1 MKKVLNAPAGMAP
14 DSLPAGINWEIYI
27 TMGELT
33 IYNNNSTD
41 STIVSNLF
49 IDEYMKDANDAQL
62 KIYIYLLRVM
72 NSGRTTGI
80 SEMADLFNHTEKDV
94 MRALAYWEK
103 HHLLSLEYDS
113 AGNIIGIHMEEPS
126 RQGDGPSSLA
136 PVVSIIPRTAG
147 IPQPAAG
154 LLPSQTEALAGTVSV
169 QGEAAAFANTVP
181 SKPSYSLD
189 DIKTFKNREST
200 AQLIFIMEQYPQ
212 KPLSPADLNTVLF
225 LSDKL
230 HFSDDLIDYL
240 IQYCVD
246 RGKKDF
252 RYIEKVAISW
262 AENGVTTPKEAENFS
277 HRYDKTTYAIMN
289 ALGKNNMPT
298 PKEVEFI
305 NRWTEE
311 YGFETDVIF
320 EACERTVLATE
331 NHRFEYAD
339 KILTNWKNAEVHHKA
354 DIQKIDELYQKK
366 KNAAAFAKPAANNK
380 FNQFKQNDYDFD
392 AIERAILSK

>member
-1 MKKVLNAPAGMAP
+1 
-14 DSLPAGINWEIYI
+14 
-27 TMGELT
+27 MGELT

-41 STIVSNLF
+41 STVVSNLF

-94 MRALAYWEK
+94 LRALAYWEK
-103 HHLLSLEYDS
+103 QHLLSLEYDS
-113 AGNIIGIHMEEPS
+113 AGNITGIHMEEPS
-126 RQGDGPSSLA
+126 RQADERSLA
-136 PVVSIIPRTAG
+136 PVVSIIPRTAAE
-147 IPQPAAG
+147 PATPPA
-154 LLPSQTEALAGTVSV
+154 PAFADTVSV
-169 QGEAAAFANTVP
+169 QENAVSFTNAVP
-181 SKPSYSLD
+181 QKPAYSLD

-200 AQLIFIMEQYPQ
+200 AQLIFIMEQYLQ

-252 RYIEKVAISW
+252 RYIEKVAINW
-262 AENGVTTPKEAENFS
+262 AENGVTTPKEAENFV

-289 ALGKNNMPT
+289 ALGKNNIPT

-331 NHRFEYAD
+331 SHRFEYAD
-339 KILTNWKNAEVHHKA
+339 KILANWKNAKVHHKA

-366 KNAAAFAKPAANNK
+366 KNAATFAKPAANNK

>member
-1 MKKVLNAPAGMAP
+1 
-14 DSLPAGINWEIYI
+14 
-27 TMGELT
+27 MGELT
-33 IYNNNSTD
+33 IYNNNYMD
-41 STIVSNLF
+41 STVVSNLF

-62 KIYIYLLRVM
+62 KVYIYLLRVM
-72 NSGRTTGI
+72 NSNKTTSI
-80 SEMADLFNHTEKDV
+80 SDMADLFNHTEKDIL
-94 MRALAYWEK
+94 RALSYWEK

-113 AGNIIGIHMEEPS
+113 ARNIVGIHMEEPT
-126 RQGDGPSSLA
+126 GKNTGENVSLA
-136 PVVSIIPRTAG
+136 PVVSIVPRTT
-147 IPQPAAG
+147 QEPA
-154 LLPSQTEALAGTVSV
+154 PSEKVNVAEKTAVKESV
-169 QGEAAAFANTVP
+169 VP
-181 SKPSYSLD
+181 SKPSYSPDEL
-189 DIKTFKNREST
+189 KNFKNQEST
-200 AQLIFIMEQYPQ
+200 AQLIFIMEQYLQ
-212 KPLSPADLNTVLF
+212 RPLSVSDLNTVLF

-252 RYIEKVAISW
+252 RYIEKVAVNW
-262 AENGVTTPKEAENFS
+262 AESGVTTPAEAENHV

-289 ALGKNNMPT
+289 ALGKSNAPT

-305 NRWTEE
+305 TRWTEE

-339 KILTNWKNAEVHHKA
+339 KILSSWKAAQVHHKA

-366 KNAAAFAKPAANNK
+366 KNAAAFSKPAANNK
-380 FNQFKQNDYDFD
+380 FNQFQQHDYDFD

>member
-1 MKKVLNAPAGMAP
+1 
-14 DSLPAGINWEIYI
+14 
-27 TMGELT
+27 MGELT

-41 STIVSNLF
+41 STVVSNLF

-72 NSGRTTGI
+72 NSGKTTGI

-94 MRALAYWEK
+94 LRALTYWEK

-113 AGNIIGIHMEEPS
+113 AGNITGIHMEEPG
-126 RQGDGPSSLA
+126 RRANERSSLA
-136 PVVSIIPRTAG
+136 PVVSIIPRAAAEPTA
-147 IPQPAAG
+147 QQAAR
-154 LLPSQTEALAGTVSV
+154 PSSSFAVSV
-169 QGEAAAFANTVP
+169 QEDAAVSGNTVP

-200 AQLIFIMEQYPQ
+200 AQLIFIMEQYLQ

-262 AENGVTTPKEAENFS
+262 AENGITTPKEAESFA

-289 ALGKNNMPT
+289 ALGKNNIPT
-298 PKEVEFI
+298 PKEIEFI
-305 NRWTEE
+305 NRWTDE
-311 YGFETDVIF
+311 YGFETDIIF

-331 NHRFEYAD
+331 SHRFEYAD
-339 KILTNWKNAEVHHKA
+339 KILANWKNAEVHHKA

-366 KNAAAFAKPAANNK
+366 KNAALFAKPASNNK